1 MSRRDGRCLFLF
13 LLPFRT
19 GVRNWAVHKETIMSA
34 FWLLL
39 VPVGGFAWLV
49 LRDVLCALPSS
60 NEDFVFC

>member
-1 MSRRDGRCLFLF
+1 M
-13 LLPFRT
+13 
-19 GVRNWAVHKETIMSA
+19 IMSA

-49 LRDVLCALPSS
+49 LRDVLCALPGS